1 MRLIRIKS
9 LTLHAPVTYTGF
21 QGSRMAKIEG
31 ICREVCDA
39 TEYVAII
46 TQGEEGPHV
55 VGHWGNYMF
64 LDIEE
69 GLVAFPVG
77 RYQNTEQNLRKNPR
91 IQLLVASKKV
101 PGTKSPGQ
109 GCLITGT
116 AEIVAAGKALDAVRV
131 KFPWARGA
139 LVVRV
144 EDTKTQL

>member
-1 MRLIRIKS
+1 
-9 LTLHAPVTYTGF
+9 
-21 QGSRMAKIEG
+21 MAKIEG
-31 ICREVCDA
+31 TCREVCNA
-39 TEYVAII
+39 TEFVAIV
-46 TQGEEGPHV
+46 THGEDGPHV

-69 GLVAFPVG
+69 GLIAFPVG
-77 RYQNTEQNLRKNPR
+77 RYNKTEQNLRKNGR

-101 PGTKSPGQ
+101 QGTKSPGQ

-116 AEIVAAGKALDAVRV
+116 GEIVASGKAVDAVRV

-144 EDTKTQL
+144 EQTANQL

>member
-1 MRLIRIKS
+1 
-9 LTLHAPVTYTGF
+9 
-21 QGSRMAKIEG
+21 MAKIEG
-31 ICREVCDA
+31 VCREVCNA
-39 TEYVAII
+39 TEYVAIV
-46 TQGEEGPHV
+46 TSGEDGPHV
-55 VGHWGNYMF
+55 VGHWGSYMF

-77 RYQNTEQNLRKNPR
+77 RYQKTEQNLRNNPR

-101 PGTKSPGQ
+101 QGTKSPGQ

-116 AEIVAAGKALDAVRV
+116 AEIIAAGDAVDAVRV

-144 EDTKTQL
+144 EEWRTQL